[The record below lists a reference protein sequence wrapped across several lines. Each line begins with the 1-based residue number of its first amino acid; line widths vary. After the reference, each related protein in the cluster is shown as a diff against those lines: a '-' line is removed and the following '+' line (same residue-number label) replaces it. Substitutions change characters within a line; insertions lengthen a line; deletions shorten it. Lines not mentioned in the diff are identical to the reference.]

1 MAETLDDTKSK
12 RIAIVTGGNK
22 GIGFEICRQLASKG
36 IMVILTARDAKKGNE
51 ALVKLKAEG
60 LVDVVFHPLDVAD
73 PATVATLAEY
83 MKTQFGKLDIL
94 VNNAGITGA
103 IINPEDRKNLN
114 LGDLDVI
121 TGPKAKSIKKFV
133 KQTYET
139 AENCLKTNY
148 YGIKQVS
155 QALIPVLEQ
164 SKSARIINVSSTLGQ
179 LKLIPNETAR
189 KELGDVDGLT
199 EEKIDKVVEEFLEDV
214 EQDLVETK
222 GWPTIFSAYKVSK
235 AAVNAY
241 TRVLASKYPRIAIN
255 AVCPG
260 FTKTDLNGNTGGQ
273 PVEKGA
279 EGPVKV
285 ALAPDGGPSGFF
297 FDQTEISTF

>member
-1 MAETLDDTKSK
+1 
-12 RIAIVTGGNK
+12 
-22 GIGFEICRQLASKG
+22 
-36 IMVILTARDAKKGNE
+36 MVILTARDAKKGNE

-60 LVDVVFHPLDVAD
+60 LVDVV
-73 PATVATLAEY
+73 
-83 MKTQFGKLDIL
+83 
-94 VNNAGITGA
+94 NNAGITGA

-114 LGDLDVI
+114 LGDLDI

-285 ALAPDGGPSGFF
+285 ALAPDGSPSGFF

>member
-114 LGDLDVI
+114 LGDLDI

-179 LKLIPNETAR
+179 LKLSPNERAR
-189 KELGDVDGLT
+189 KVLGDADGLT
-199 EEKIDKVVEEFLEDV
+199 EEKVE
-214 EQDLVETK
+214 
-222 GWPTIFSAYKVSK
+222 K
-235 AAVNAY
+235 AALNAC
-241 TRVLASKYPRIAIN
+241 TRVLANKYPRIAIN
-255 AVCPG
+255 AVNTG
-260 FTKTDLNGNTGGQ
+260 FTKTDLNGNTGVL

-279 EGPVKV
+279 KGPVML
-285 ALAPDGGPSGFF
+285 ALAPDAGPSCVY
-297 FDQTEISTF
+297 FDRTEISTS